1 MKKVL
6 LTGLMVALVSTGSIF
21 AQAQKIGHIN
31 MQELVTAMPES
42 DSAQVKLKKAANELD
57 NTYQQLQDEFKKKY
71 DDYNK
76 NASTFSD
83 LVRNT
88 KETELQDMSQRM
100 QTFQQNA
107 QQDLQTQQQK
117 LMKPILDK
125 ANKAISDVAR
135 ENKFTYVLDSTQ
147 GIILYMGTD
156 AIDLMPLVKKKLGL
170 KE

>member
-6 LTGLMVALVSTGSIF
+6 LTGLLVALVSTGSIF

-31 MQELVTAMPES
+31 MQELVAAMPES
-42 DSAQVKLKKAANELD
+42 DSAQAKLQKAAKELD

-76 NASTFSD
+76 NAGTYSD

-107 QQDLQTQQQK
+107 QQDLQAQQQK

-135 ENKFTYVLDSTQ
+135 ENKFTYIFDSTQ